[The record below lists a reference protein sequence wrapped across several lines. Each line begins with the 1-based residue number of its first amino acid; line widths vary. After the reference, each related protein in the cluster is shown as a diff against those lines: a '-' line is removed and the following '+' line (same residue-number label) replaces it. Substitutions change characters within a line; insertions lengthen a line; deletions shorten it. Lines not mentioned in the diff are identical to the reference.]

1 LGKYARSLDAAFFD
15 IYIEGVYTMGR
26 LRKPTA
32 LRVLEGG
39 KPRNKREPQPDT
51 TIPDCPDW
59 LLNDA
64 KDEWN
69 RIAPQLHRIG
79 LLTSVDRAA
88 LAAYCQSYAKWKLAD
103 EVIKAQGL
111 TYELYDEDGNVRC
124 VQQRPEVG
132 IANQCLKQ
140 IKTFCSAFGLEP
152 SSRAKIELPNSQ
164 PADDFADKLRASI
177 AGR

>member
-1 LGKYARSLDAAFFD
+1 MNN
-15 IYIEGVYTMGR
+15 MGR

-32 LRVLEGG
+32 LRVLEGT
-39 KPRNKREPQPDT
+39 KPRNANEFQPDKT
-51 TIPDCPDW
+51 MPDCPDW
-59 LLNDA
+59 LLDDA
-64 KDEWN
+64 KDEWD

-88 LAAYCQSYAKWKLAD
+88 LAAYCQSYGRWKAAE
-103 EVIKAQGL
+103 EVVKAQGL
-111 TYELYDEDGNVRC
+111 TYELYDKDGNVRC

-140 IKTFCSAFGLEP
+140 IKTFASAFGLEP

-164 PADDFADKLRASI
+164 PVDDFAAKLRANI

>member
-1 LGKYARSLDAAFFD
+1 MNN
-15 IYIEGVYTMGR
+15 MGR

-39 KPRNKREPQPDT
+39 KPRNVNEFQPDKT
-51 TIPDCPDW
+51 MPTCPDW
-59 LLNDA
+59 LLDGA
-64 KDEWN
+64 KDEWA
-69 RIAPQLHRIG
+69 RVAPQLHRIG

-88 LAAYCQSYAKWKLAD
+88 LAAYCQSYAKWQLAE
-103 EVIKAQGL
+103 EVIKEQGL
-111 TYELYDEDGNVRC
+111 TYEIYGEAGSVRC